1 VNESNHLVL
10 FDGVCNLCNASVKFL
25 IKRDKHSKFE
35 FIPLQS
41 EKGKATLSRFT
52 LPETQLNSIVFISG
66 TVCYTKSTAVLE
78 ILYVLGGMWKLL
90 YGFIIVPGPVRDFVY
105 GIISKSRYKVFG
117 KQDSCE
123 IHATG
128 NP

>member
-10 FDGVCNLCNASVKFL
+10 VDGVCNLCNASVKFL

-41 EKGKATLSRFT
+41 EKGKAVLSRFA

-90 YGFIIVPGPVRDFVY
+90 YGFIIVPRPLRDFVY
-105 GIISKSRYKVFG
+105 QIIAKLRYRLFG
-117 KQDSCE
+117 KAESCE
-123 IHATG
+123 L
-128 NP
+128 

>member
-10 FDGVCNLCNASVKFL
+10 VDGVCNLCNASVKFL

-52 LPETQLNSIVFISG
+52 LQETHLNSIVFISG

-90 YGFIIVPGPVRDFVY
+90 YGFIIVPRPLRDFVY
-105 GIISKSRYKVFG
+105 QIIAKLRYRLFG
-117 KQDSCE
+117 KAESCE
-123 IHATG
+123 LPVVK
-128 NP
+128 N